1 MTDAPLRTAF
11 LNLPERRMLTTSDG
25 VPIDTVLLRGAP
37 GRTSAVVVANGFTG
51 TWRSPDTRMI
61 AQRLL
66 AAGDVLLFDFR
77 GHYGSGGL
85 STVGNEE
92 VHDLEA
98 AVAHLRGLGYTDI
111 ATIGFSMG
119 AAVVVRHAGLHGG
132 VGAAVSV
139 SGPSRWY
146 YRGSRRMRL
155 LHFGVERAAGRLFLR
170 TARRVRV
177 TDRHWDPV
185 PPDPTE
191 MAAHVAPAPLLVV
204 HGDADAYFPLEHA
217 RRLHEASGGR
227 GELWIERGMGHAE
240 RAMTPDRAQRVA
252 DWIAANRVPAEA
264 L

>member
-1 MTDAPLRTAF
+1 MTDAPSRTAF
-11 LNLPERRMLTTSDG
+11 PNLPERRMLTASDG
-25 VPIDTVLLRGAP
+25 VPIDSVLLRGTP

-51 TWRSPDTRMI
+51 SWRSPDTRMI

-77 GHYGSGGL
+77 GHYGSGGV

-111 ATIGFSMG
+111 ATVGFSMG

-146 YRGSRRMRL
+146 YRGTPRMRL

-170 TARRVRV
+170 AARSVRV

-191 MAAHVAPAPLLVV
+191 MAAHLAPTPLLVV
-204 HGDADAYFPLEHA
+204 HGDADSYFPLEHA
-217 RRLHEASGGR
+217 RRLHEAVR
-227 GELWIERGMGHAE
+227 GPGDLWIEAGMGHAE
-240 RAMTPDRAQRVA
+240 RAVTPERAARIA
-252 DWIAANRVPAEA
+252 AWIADNRITPPA
-264 L
+264 